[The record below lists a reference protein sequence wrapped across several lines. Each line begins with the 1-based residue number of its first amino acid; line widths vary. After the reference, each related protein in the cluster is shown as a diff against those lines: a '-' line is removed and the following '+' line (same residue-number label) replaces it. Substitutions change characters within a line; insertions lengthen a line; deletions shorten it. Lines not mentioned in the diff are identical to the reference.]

1 MKKKIFLLIVGIIL
15 LTGCSNS
22 NKFYLDKKY
31 YNQGDFIS
39 STSKTIKDLEE
50 QKESYIVYT
59 YNYFCTF
66 PTPCEDIFKNV
77 FKKYKLDV
85 YSLTYDEMKKTFI
98 SDTVKFA
105 PSVVIINNG
114 KIITYLDAESDADY
128 EIYQDETKFDNWLN
142 NYIYLT

>member
-39 STSKTIKDLEE
+39 ATSKTIKDLEE
-50 QKESYIVYT
+50 QKESCIVYT

-66 PTPCEDIFKNV
+66 PTPCDKSN
-77 FKKYKLDV
+77 K
-85 YSLTYDEMKKTFI
+85 
-98 SDTVKFA
+98 
-105 PSVVIINNG
+105 
-114 KIITYLDAESDADY
+114 
-128 EIYQDETKFDNWLN
+128 
-142 NYIYLT
+142 

>member
-1 MKKKIFLLIVGIIL
+1 
-15 LTGCSNS
+15 
-22 NKFYLDKKY
+22 
-31 YNQGDFIS
+31 
-39 STSKTIKDLEE
+39 
-50 QKESYIVYT
+50 
-59 YNYFCTF
+59 
-66 PTPCEDIFKNV
+66 
-77 FKKYKLDV
+77 
-85 YSLTYDEMKKTFI
+85 MKKTFI

>member
-1 MKKKIFLLIVGIIL
+1 MESKRIFIEQWY
-15 LTGCSNS
+15 SN
-22 NKFYLDKKY
+22 D
-31 YNQGDFIS
+31 
-39 STSKTIKDLEE
+39 
-50 QKESYIVYT
+50 
-59 YNYFCTF
+59 
-66 PTPCEDIFKNV
+66 NV

-105 PSVVIINNG
+105 PSVVIIKNG